1 MDGGDED
8 VDENSSVNW
17 MVKKHKANT
26 LETKYLRQWKETMET
41 THGHIKPELPYL
53 RKYKG

>member
-41 THGHIKPELPYL
+41 THGHIKPALPYL
-53 RKYKG
+53 HKYKG